1 MKRNTKHYTHNRWA
15 AVAYLAASIMLL
27 LCGCSEEIFTPG
39 IHDGETTTVSLSY
52 ADVSPKPITVNTRA
66 TEAEERRL
74 DNMYIYIFDA
84 TGQLSGYKEITSG
97 LDQNTSS
104 TNQATVTGVKTRVGE
119 AYIYAVTNIDTGLYP
134 VTTSNGTIETGKL
147 PIGLDETR
155 AQNGEYEFTKD
166 MFLSLPFVRN
176 NDETIQISSAFLMSG
191 AVNGGQAV
199 TINSTGSIT
208 GGNVIKLN
216 RIVSKVKFTVKAAS
230 GYNRSFKLS
239 TYDII
244 NVSKDGKLV
253 GTTDNNSRYEATGF
267 SNITGM
273 TRGVND
279 VDTEG
284 REFFEFYLPENLQT
298 CKSSASTWH
307 DRENDNQSTAKTFT
321 NAAPYG
327 TYVVLKGKY
336 KEEKDGVTKN
346 ADVTYYV
353 HLGDCAAD
361 LNNYDVERNCRY
373 TFNITV
379 EGVDKIIVEAKKE
392 GNEQPGAEGIVLE
405 YGSAGKNMVLDSHY
419 EYMVMRFYQKDIK
432 TLKEKGLGYYYQVQ
446 TINGKTDP
454 IKVTTEEEGKRNGT
468 DTDWVEFA
476 IGNSSLGYS
485 TYSTDTDNRG
495 TACKYPGKGSSN
507 LYTIVDFLKLLYE
520 NADNSSFWTG
530 TSGSNKYIDA
540 TCFVSENYY
549 ADRTW
554 DKFVNDAQTRSFYVA
569 NEVEESKDGRSVY
582 AKAAYGL
589 QQYNIQTFYN
599 RSLAG
604 SITAFGC
611 ETINDEEGK
620 GFTVNGSGTQWQTN
634 GSDSWDGHAN
644 MLADIFKTNT
654 SGATTTTPRYTWNQL
669 EDNTSLVKACM
680 SRNRDLNGDG
690 NISQDEVR
698 WYAPTIEQYAG
709 LWIGEEVVSTESKL
723 FNRSTS
729 TLSKDND
736 PGCRMLYYASTKGT
750 NTFFSEEGM
759 ATNHA
764 NSSSSG
770 YPPTYVRC
778 IRSLKSNAEGY
789 AETPDKYYTY
799 TESDRKVSLENV
811 DVRAVNATGE
821 QGELNAHTERSEGNK
836 PASAFYIAKNTYSTS
851 SSTQQNVVGG
861 TVKCYGNY
869 NETDKKW
876 RVPNQ
881 REMSLMV
888 LINPNLVSGTYCRT
902 LFSNTNF
909 RKSWTY
915 SSVFT
920 MKEGVWNTKG
930 SIRCIKVTK

>member
-1 MKRNTKHYTHNRWA
+1 MKKNIKHYTGNRWA
-15 AVAYLAASIMLL
+15 AVAFLAASIMFL
-27 LCGCSEEIFTPG
+27 LCGCSEEIFTPS
-39 IHDGETTTVSLSY
+39 IHDGEMTTVTLSY
-52 ADVSPKPITVNTRA
+52 ADVSPKNITVNTRA

-74 DNMYIYIFDA
+74 DNLYIYIFDA
-84 TGQLSGYKEITSG
+84 TGKLSGYKETTSG

-104 TNQATVTGVKTRVGE
+104 TSQATISGVKTRVGQ
-119 AYIYAVTNIDTGLYP
+119 AYIYAVANINTGLYP
-134 VTTSNGTIETGKL
+134 VATSNGSIETGKL
-147 PIGLDETR
+147 PIGLDEAR

-166 MFLSLPFVRN
+166 MLLSLPFARN

-191 AVNGGQAV
+191 AVNGGQEV
-199 TINSTGSIT
+199 TITNTGSIT
-208 GGNVIKLN
+208 GSNVIKLN

-230 GYNRSFKLS
+230 GYSRNFKLS

-244 NVSKDGKLV
+244 HVSKDGKLV
-253 GTTDNNSRYEATGF
+253 GTTDNNTRYEAKSF
-267 SNITGM
+267 SDITGM

-279 VDTEG
+279 VDTQG

-298 CKSSASTWH
+298 CKNNVSTWH
-307 DRENDNQSTAKTFT
+307 EREDDGKTTAKAFT
-321 NAAPYG
+321 NAPSYG

-336 KEEKDGVTKN
+336 TEVKDGATKN

-361 LNNYDVERNCRY
+361 VNNYDVERNCRY

-379 EGVDKIIVEAKKE
+379 EGVDEIIVEAKKE
-392 GNEQPGAEGIVLE
+392 GNKQPGAEGVVLE

-419 EYMVMRFYQKDIK
+419 EYMVMRFYQKDIH
-432 TLKEKGLGYYYQVQ
+432 TLKASGHGYYYQVQ

-454 IKVTTEEEGKRNGT
+454 MEVASEVTGNLNGT
-468 DTDWVEFA
+468 DTDWVQFA
-476 IGNSSLGYS
+476 IGSSKYS
-485 TYSTDTDNRG
+485 SAADDRG
-495 TACKYPGKGSSN
+495 TPCDYPGKGKTG
-507 LYTIVDFLKLLYE
+507 LYSIEDFLKLLYE

-530 TSGSNKYIDA
+530 GTSSNRYIDA
-540 TCFVSENYY
+540 TCFVDESYY
-549 ADRTW
+549 ADKTW
-554 DKFVNDAQTRSFYVA
+554 DAYVNDVQMRSFYVA
-569 NEVEESKDGRSVY
+569 NEVEESTDGRSIY

-611 ETINDEEGK
+611 ETTNDEEGK
-620 GFTVNGSGTQWQTN
+620 GYTVNGSGSQYQTN
-634 GSDSWDGHAN
+634 GKDSWDGHAN
-644 MLADIFKTNT
+644 MLADIFYTS
-654 SGATTTTPRYTWNQL
+654 SGAVTTNPRYTWRQL
-669 EDNTSLVKACM
+669 EDNKSLVKACM

-690 NISQDEVR
+690 KISQDEVR

-729 TLSKDND
+729 TLSTTND
-736 PGCRMLYYASTKGT
+736 PGCRMLYYASTNGT

-759 ATNHA
+759 ATNNYTSTA
-764 NSSSSG
+764 KS

-778 IRSLKSNAEGY
+778 IRNLKSNAEGY

-799 TESDRKVSLENV
+799 TASDKKVSLENV

-821 QGELNAHTERSEGNK
+821 QDELNAHTERSEGNK
-836 PASAFYIAKNTYSTS
+836 PASAFYIASKTHGTA
-851 SSTQQNVVGG
+851 TQANVVNG
-861 TVKCYGNY
+861 VFKCYGNY

-888 LINPNLVSGTYCRT
+888 LIDPSLVKDTYCRT
-902 LFSNTNF
+902 LFSNTDF

-915 SSVFT
+915 TTVFT
-920 MKEGVWNTKG
+920 MRNSWSTQG
-930 SIRCIKVTK
+930 SVRCIKVTK

>member
-1 MKRNTKHYTHNRWA
+1 MKKNIKHYTGNRWA
-15 AVAYLAASIMLL
+15 AVAFLAASIMFL
-27 LCGCSEEIFTPG
+27 LCGCSEEIFTPS
-39 IHDGETTTVSLSY
+39 IHDGEMTTVTLSY
-52 ADVSPKPITVNTRA
+52 ADVSPKNITVNTRA

-74 DNMYIYIFDA
+74 DNLYIYIFDA
-84 TGQLSGYKEITSG
+84 TGKLSGYKETTSG
-97 LDQNTSS
+97 LNQNTSS
-104 TNQATVTGVKTRVGE
+104 TNQATISGVKTRVGQ
-119 AYIYAVTNIDTGLYP
+119 AYIYAVANINTGLYP
-134 VTTSNGTIETGKL
+134 VATSNGSIETGKL
-147 PIGLDETR
+147 PIGLDEAR

-166 MFLSLPFVRN
+166 MLLSLPFARN

-191 AVNGGQAV
+191 AVNGGQEV
-199 TINSTGSIT
+199 TITNTGSIT
-208 GGNVIKLN
+208 GSNVIKLN

-230 GYNRSFKLS
+230 GYSRNFKLS

-244 NVSKDGKLV
+244 HVSKDGKLV
-253 GTTDNNSRYEATGF
+253 GTTDNNTRYEAKSF
-267 SNITGM
+267 SDITGM

-279 VDTEG
+279 VDTQG

-298 CKSSASTWH
+298 CKNNVSTWH
-307 DRENDNQSTAKTFT
+307 EREDDGKTTAKAFT
-321 NAAPYG
+321 NAPAYG

-336 KEEKDGVTKN
+336 TEVKDGATKN

-353 HLGDCAAD
+353 HLGDCVAD
-361 LNNYDVERNCRY
+361 VNNYDVERNCRY

-392 GNEQPGAEGIVLE
+392 GNEQPGAEGVVLE

-419 EYMVMRFYQKDIK
+419 EYMVMRFYQKDIQ
-432 TLKEKGLGYYYQVQ
+432 TLKANGHGYYYQVQ

-454 IKVTTEEEGKRNGT
+454 MEVASEVTGNLNGT
-468 DTDWVEFA
+468 DTDWVQFA
-476 IGNSSLGYS
+476 IGSSKYS
-485 TYSTDTDNRG
+485 SAADDRG
-495 TACKYPGKGSSN
+495 TPCDYPGKGKTG
-507 LYTIVDFLKLLYE
+507 LYSIEDFLKLLYE

-530 TSGSNKYIDA
+530 GTSSNRYIDA
-540 TCFVSENYY
+540 TCFVDENYY
-549 ADRTW
+549 ADKTW
-554 DKFVNDAQTRSFYVA
+554 DAYVNDVQMRSFYVA
-569 NEVEESKDGRSVY
+569 NEVEESTDGRSIY

-611 ETINDEEGK
+611 ETTNDEEGK
-620 GFTVNGSGTQWQTN
+620 GYTVNGSGSQYQTN

-654 SGATTTTPRYTWNQL
+654 SGAVTTNPRYTWSQL
-669 EDNTSLVKACM
+669 EDNKSLVKACM

-690 NISQDEVR
+690 KISQDEVR

-729 TLSKDND
+729 TLSTTND
-736 PGCRMLYYASTKGT
+736 PGCRMLYYASTNGT

-759 ATNHA
+759 ATNHEIPG
-764 NSSSSG
+764 SSNG

-778 IRSLKSNAEGY
+778 IRNLKSNAEGY

-799 TESDRKVSLENV
+799 TASDKKVSLENV

-821 QGELNAHTERSEGNK
+821 QDELNAHTERSEGNK
-836 PASAFYIAKNTYSTS
+836 PASAFYIASKTHGTA
-851 SSTQQNVVGG
+851 TQANVVNG
-861 TVKCYGNY
+861 VFKCYGNY

-888 LINPNLVSGTYCRT
+888 LIDPSLVKNTYCRT
-902 LFSNTNF
+902 LFSNTDF

-915 SSVFT
+915 TDVFT
-920 MKEGVWNTKG
+920 MANRWTTSG
-930 SIRCIKVTK
+930 SVRCIKVTK

>member
-1 MKRNTKHYTHNRWA
+1 MKKNIKHYTGNRWA
-15 AVAYLAASIMLL
+15 AVAFLAASIMFL
-27 LCGCSEEIFTPG
+27 LCGCSEEIFTPS
-39 IHDGETTTVSLSY
+39 IHDGEMTTVTLSY
-52 ADVSPKPITVNTRA
+52 ADVSPKNITVNTRA

-74 DNMYIYIFDA
+74 DNLYIYIFDA
-84 TGQLSGYKEITSG
+84 TGKLSGYKETTSG

-104 TNQATVTGVKTRVGE
+104 TNQATISGVKTRVGQ
-119 AYIYAVTNIDTGLYP
+119 AYIYAVANINTGLYP
-134 VTTSNGTIETGKL
+134 VDTSNGSIETGKL
-147 PIGLDETR
+147 PIGLDEAR

-166 MFLSLPFVRN
+166 MLLSLPFARN

-191 AVNGGQAV
+191 AVNGGQEV
-199 TINSTGSIT
+199 TITNTGSIT
-208 GGNVIKLN
+208 GSNVIKLN

-230 GYNRSFKLS
+230 GYSRNFKLS

-244 NVSKDGKLV
+244 HVSKDGKLV
-253 GTTDNNSRYEATGF
+253 GTTDNNTRYEAKSF
-267 SNITGM
+267 SDITGM

-279 VDTEG
+279 VDTQG

-298 CKSSASTWH
+298 CKNNVSTWH
-307 DRENDNQSTAKTFT
+307 EREDDGKTTAKAFT
-321 NAAPYG
+321 NAPSYG

-336 KEEKDGVTKN
+336 TEVKDGATKN

-361 LNNYDVERNCRY
+361 VNNYDVERNCSY

-392 GNEQPGAEGIVLE
+392 GNEQPGAEGVVLE

-419 EYMVMRFYQKDIK
+419 EYMVMRFYQKDIH
-432 TLKEKGLGYYYQVQ
+432 TLKASGHGYYYQVQ

-454 IKVTTEEEGKRNGT
+454 MEVASEVTGNLNGT
-468 DTDWVEFA
+468 DTDWVQFA
-476 IGNSSLGYS
+476 IGSSKYS
-485 TYSTDTDNRG
+485 SAADDRG
-495 TACKYPGKGSSN
+495 TPCDYPGKGKTG
-507 LYTIVDFLKLLYE
+507 LYSIEDFLKLLYE

-530 TSGSNKYIDA
+530 GTSSNRYIDA
-540 TCFVSENYY
+540 TCFVDENYY
-549 ADRTW
+549 ADKTW
-554 DKFVNDAQTRSFYVA
+554 DAYVNDVQMRSFYVA
-569 NEVEESKDGRSVY
+569 NEVEESTDGRSIY

-611 ETINDEEGK
+611 ETTNDEEGK
-620 GFTVNGSGTQWQTN
+620 GYTVNGSGSQYQTN
-634 GSDSWDGHAN
+634 GKDSWDGHAN
-644 MLADIFKTNT
+644 MLADIFYTS
-654 SGATTTTPRYTWNQL
+654 SGAVTTNPRYTWRQL
-669 EDNTSLVKACM
+669 EDNKSLVKACM

-690 NISQDEVR
+690 KISQDEVR

-709 LWIGEEVVSTESKL
+709 LWIGEEVISTESKL

-729 TLSKDND
+729 TLSTGND
-736 PGCRMLYYASTKGT
+736 PGCRMLYYASTNGT

-759 ATNHA
+759 ATNNYTSTA
-764 NSSSSG
+764 KS

-778 IRSLKSNAEGY
+778 IRNLKSNAEGY

-799 TESDRKVSLENV
+799 TASDKKVSLENV

-821 QGELNAHTERSEGNK
+821 QDELNAHTERSEGNK
-836 PASAFYIAKNTYSTS
+836 PASAFYIASKTHGTA
-851 SSTQQNVVGG
+851 TQANVVNG
-861 TVKCYGNY
+861 VFKCYGNY

-888 LINPNLVSGTYCRT
+888 LIDPSLVKDTYCRT
-902 LFSNTNF
+902 LFSNTDF

-915 SSVFT
+915 TDVFT
-920 MKEGVWNTKG
+920 MTDRWNTSG
-930 SIRCIKVTK
+930 SVRCIKVTK

>member
-1 MKRNTKHYTHNRWA
+1 MKRNTNHYTRNGWA
-15 AVAYLAASIMLL
+15 AVTYLAASIMLL
-27 LCGCSEEIFTPG
+27 LCGCSEEIFTPNV
-39 IHDGETTTVSLSY
+39 HEGETTTVSLSY
-52 ADVSPKPITVNTRA
+52 ADVSPKDITVNTRA

-84 TGQLSGYKEITSG
+84 YGQLSGYKEVTSG

-104 TNQATVTGVKTRVGE
+104 TNQATITGVKTRVGQ
-119 AYIYAVTNIDTGLYP
+119 AYIYAVANIDTGLYP
-134 VTTSNGTIETGKL
+134 VTTSNGSISEGKL
-147 PIGLDETR
+147 PIGLDEEK
-155 AQNGEYEFTKD
+155 AQNGEYAFTKD
-166 MFLSLPFVRN
+166 MFLKLPFVRN

-199 TINSTGSIT
+199 TIGNTGSVT
-208 GGNVIKLN
+208 DNVIKLN
-216 RIVSKVKFTVKAAS
+216 RVVSKVKFTVKAAS
-230 GYNRSFKLS
+230 GDSRSFKLS

-244 NVSKDGKLV
+244 NVAKDGKLV
-253 GTTDNNSRYEATGF
+253 GTTDNNTRYEATAF
-267 SNITGM
+267 SDITGL

-284 REFFEFYLPENLQT
+284 REYFEFYLPENLQT
-298 CKSSASTWH
+298 RQKDVSSWHAREDDGMST
-307 DRENDNQSTAKTFT
+307 TKAFT
-321 NAAPYG
+321 NAPTNG

-336 KEEKDGVTKN
+336 KEVKNGITKN
-346 ADVTYYV
+346 ANVTYYV
-353 HLGDCAAD
+353 HLGDCARD
-361 LNNYDVERNCRY
+361 VNNYDVERNCRY
-373 TFNITV
+373 TYNVTV
-379 EGVDKIIVEAKKE
+379 QGVDKIIVEAKKE
-392 GNEQPGAEGIVLE
+392 GNDQPGAEGVVLE
-405 YGSAGKNMVLDSHY
+405 YGTAGKDLVLDSHY

-454 IKVTTEEEGKRNGT
+454 IKVTNQEEGNLNGA
-468 DTDWVEFA
+468 DTDWIEFA
-476 IGNSSLGYS
+476 IGSSK
-485 TYSTDTDNRG
+485 YSTDADAKG
-495 TACKYPGKGSSN
+495 TPCAYPGKGN
-507 LYTIVDFLKLLYE
+507 TGLYSIVDFLKLLYAK
-520 NADNSSFWTG
+520 ADDDSFWTK
-530 TSGSNKYIDA
+530 TVSGNKYIDA

-554 DKFVNDAQTRSFYVA
+554 DKFVNDAQIRSFYVA
-569 NEVEESKDGRSVY
+569 NEVDESQDGRSIY

-604 SITAFGC
+604 SISAFGC

-620 GFTVNGSGTQWQTN
+620 GFTANGSGSQYESN
-634 GSDSWDGHAN
+634 GSDTWDGRAN
-644 MLADIFKTNT
+644 MLTDIFYTNN
-654 SGATTTTPRYTWNQL
+654 SGTAPEDPRYTWSEL
-669 EDNTSLVKACM
+669 ENNKSLVKACM

-690 NISQDEVR
+690 KISKDEVR

-729 TLSKDND
+729 TLSKSND
-736 PGCRMLYYASTKGT
+736 PGSRMLYYASTKGT

-759 ATNHA
+759 ATN
-764 NSSSSG
+764 NYTSQNTS

-778 IRSLKSNAEGY
+778 IRNLQSNAEGY
-789 AETPDKYYTY
+789 SHTPDKYYTY
-799 TESDRKVSLENV
+799 TSSDRKVSLENV

-836 PASAFYIAKNTYSTS
+836 PASAFYIAKNTYSTN
-851 SSTQQNVVGG
+851 SSTQENVVAG

-888 LINPNLVSGTYCRT
+888 LIDPNLVKGTYCRT

-909 RKSWTY
+909 RKSWTF
-915 SSVFT
+915 SDVFT
-920 MKEGVWNTKG
+920 MKLGVWSTKG
-930 SIRCIKVTK
+930 AIRCIKVTK